1 MGAGDPRL
9 GLQGGLIMDILAR
22 RSVLAAGLAIAG
34 MPARAQTWPVRPVR
48 FLVPYPV
55 GGIVDIV
62 ARTVAEPMAVELGQ
76 PIVVDPRPGANS
88 TLATAM
94 VPQAP
99 ADGYTWLI
107 ATVSHVVA
115 PHLQPVSYDPLKD
128 FQGAALV
135 AIATSVA
142 TVNSSLPITSLRE
155 LVDYGRANPGK
166 LNYLN
171 PGNGSSI
178 HLSAELLKSYA
189 KFDMT
194 GVPYRGIPPGIPDL
208 LEGRLQ
214 VGLLP
219 GPLALQHV
227 QSGKLRAIGF
237 IGERRSKVLPDVPTF
252 AEQGLGEAQ
261 VMSWY
266 TIAVRAG
273 TPAGIVQR
281 IHDAA
286 AKVTAAMET
295 RERLD
300 RASCEVPAPRTP
312 AEIQALYSADLK
324 RYGQLVKDAGIKGDT

>member
-1 MGAGDPRL
+1 MINLGRRAAICAG
-9 GLQGGLIMDILAR
+9 
-22 RSVLAAGLAIAG
+22 VCAGLGSAFATG
-34 MPARAQTWPVRPVR
+34 RASAQAWPGKPIR

-62 ARTVAEPMAVELGQ
+62 ARAVAEPMAAELGQ

-99 ADGYTWLI
+99 ADGYTWVI
-107 ATVSHVVA
+107 ATLSHVVA
-115 PHLQPVSYDPLKD
+115 PHLQSVSYDALKD
-128 FQGAALV
+128 FQGVALV
-135 AIATSVA
+135 AVATSVA
-142 TVNSSLPITSLRE
+142 TVNADLPVKSLKE

-178 HLSAELLKSYA
+178 HLAAELLKSHS

-194 GVPYRGIPPGIPDL
+194 SVPYRGIPPGMPDL

-219 GPLALQHV
+219 GPLALPHIH
-227 QSGKLRAIGF
+227 SGKLRALAFLGD
-237 IGERRSKVLPDVPTF
+237 RRSKVLPDVPTF
-252 AEQGLGEAQ
+252 TEAGFGEAQ

-273 TPAGIVQR
+273 TPPEIVAR
-281 IHDAA
+281 IHAAA
-286 AKVTAAMET
+286 AKVTAAAET

-300 RASCEVPAPRTP
+300 RASCEVPAPRAP
-312 AEIQALYSADLK
+312 AEVQALYAADFA
-324 RYGQLVKDAGIKGDT
+324 RYGKLVKDAGIKGDS

>member
-1 MGAGDPRL
+1 MRHPTRRATLGAL
-9 GLQGGLIMDILAR
+9 GAFALAP
-22 RSVLAAGLAIAG
+22 SASAQSISTLAFPTKP
-34 MPARAQTWPVRPVR
+34 MR

-62 ARTVAEPMAVELGQ
+62 TRALADPMQSDLGQ
-76 PIVVDPRPGANS
+76 PVVVEPKPGGNS

-94 VPQAP
+94 IPQAP
-99 ADGYTWLI
+99 ADGYTWVMSTI
-107 ATVSHVVA
+107 SHVVV
-115 PHLQPVSYDPLKD
+115 PHLQPVPYDALAD
-128 FQGAALV
+128 FQPVALV

-142 TVNSSLPITSLRE
+142 TVNPEVPVKTLKE
-155 LVDYGRANPGK
+155 LVEYGRANPGK

-178 HLSAELLKSYA
+178 HLSAELLKYQY

-194 GVPYRGIPPGIPDL
+194 SVPYRGIPPGLPDL

-227 QSGKLRAIGF
+227 QSGKLRALAVLASQ
-237 IGERRSKVLPDVPTF
+237 RLPTLPDVPTF
-252 AEQGLGEAQ
+252 AEAGFADAQ

-273 TPAGIVQR
+273 TPGAIVER
-281 IHDAA
+281 LHGS
-286 AKVTAAMET
+286 AMKALQNAET
-295 RERLD
+295 RDRLTK
-300 RASCEVPAPRTP
+300 AGCEVPAPRSP
-312 AEIQALYSADLK
+312 ADVLAMWKADYV
-324 RYGQLVKDAGIKGDT
+324 RYGKLVKDAGIKGES

>member
-1 MGAGDPRL
+1 MNF
-9 GLQGGLIMDILAR
+9 AR
-22 RSVLAAGLAIAG
+22 RSAMRAGMAAGLSVVAPAAG
-34 MPARAQTWPVRPVR
+34 AQSFPNKPVR

-62 ARTVAEPMAVELGQ
+62 ARAVAEPMAVELGQ
-76 PIVVDPRPGANS
+76 PIVVDPKPGGNS

-99 ADGYTWLI
+99 ADGYTWVI
-107 ATVSHVVA
+107 ATISHVVA
-115 PHLQPVSYDPLKD
+115 PHLQTVPYDALED

-135 AIATSVA
+135 AVATSVA
-142 TVNSSLPITSLRE
+142 TVNPALPINNLKE
-155 LVDYGRANPGK
+155 LIEYGRANPGK

-178 HLSAELLKSYA
+178 HLSAELLKSVA

-194 GVPYRGIPPGIPDL
+194 SVPYRGIPPGMTDL

-214 VGLLP
+214 VGFLP

-227 QSGKLRAIGF
+227 RAGKLRAIGF
-237 IGERRSKVLPDVPTF
+237 IGDKRSKELPDVPTF
-252 AEQGLGEAQ
+252 AEQGFGNAQ

-273 TPAGIVQR
+273 TPAEIVNR
-281 IHDAA
+281 IHAA
-286 AKVTAAMET
+286 AMKVVGATET

-300 RASCEVPAPRTP
+300 KASCDVPAARSP
-312 AEIQALYSADLK
+312 AEVQALYAADYE
-324 RYGQLVKDAGIKGDT
+324 RYGKLVKEAGIKGDS

>member
-1 MGAGDPRL
+1 MRHPTRRATLGAL
-9 GLQGGLIMDILAR
+9 GAFALAP
-22 RSVLAAGLAIAG
+22 SASAQSISTLAFPTKP
-34 MPARAQTWPVRPVR
+34 MR

-62 ARTVAEPMAVELGQ
+62 TRALADPMQSDLGQ
-76 PIVVDPRPGANS
+76 PVVVEPKPGGNS

-94 VPQAP
+94 IPQAP
-99 ADGYTWLI
+99 ADGYTWVMSTI
-107 ATVSHVVA
+107 SHVVV
-115 PHLQPVSYDPLKD
+115 PHLQPVPYDALAD
-128 FQGAALV
+128 FQPVALV

-142 TVNSSLPITSLRE
+142 TVNPEVPVKTLKE
-155 LVDYGRANPGK
+155 LVEYGRANPGK

-178 HLSAELLKSYA
+178 HLSAELLKYQY

-194 GVPYRGIPPGIPDL
+194 SVPYRGIPPGLPDL

-227 QSGKLRAIGF
+227 QSGKLRALAVLASQ
-237 IGERRSKVLPDVPTF
+237 RLPTLPDVPTF
-252 AEQGLGEAQ
+252 AEAGFADAQ

-273 TPAGIVQR
+273 TPGAIVER
-281 IHDAA
+281 LHGS
-286 AKVTAAMET
+286 AMKALQNAET
-295 RERLD
+295 RDRLTK
-300 RASCEVPAPRTP
+300 AGCEVPAPRSP
-312 AEIQALYSADLK
+312 ADVLSMWKADYV
-324 RYGQLVKDAGIKGDT
+324 RYGKLVKDAGIKGES

>member
-1 MGAGDPRL
+1 MRHPTRRATLGAL
-9 GLQGGLIMDILAR
+9 GAFALAP
-22 RSVLAAGLAIAG
+22 SASAQSISTLAFPTKP
-34 MPARAQTWPVRPVR
+34 MR

-62 ARTVAEPMAVELGQ
+62 TRALADPMQSDLGQ
-76 PIVVDPRPGANS
+76 PVVVEPKPGGNS

-94 VPQAP
+94 IPQAP
-99 ADGYTWLI
+99 ADGYTWVMSTI
-107 ATVSHVVA
+107 SHVVV
-115 PHLQPVSYDPLKD
+115 PHLQPVPYDALAD
-128 FQGAALV
+128 FQPVALV

-142 TVNSSLPITSLRE
+142 TVNPEVPVKTLKE
-155 LVDYGRANPGK
+155 LVEYGRANPGK

-178 HLSAELLKSYA
+178 HLSAELLKYQY

-194 GVPYRGIPPGIPDL
+194 SVPYRGIPPGLPDL

-227 QSGKLRAIGF
+227 QSGKLRALAVLASQ
-237 IGERRSKVLPDVPTF
+237 RLPTLPDVPTF
-252 AEQGLGEAQ
+252 AEAGFADAQ

-273 TPAGIVQR
+273 TPTAIVER
-281 IHDAA
+281 LHGS
-286 AKVTAAMET
+286 AMKALQNAET
-295 RERLD
+295 RDRLTK
-300 RASCEVPAPRTP
+300 AGCEVPAPRSP
-312 AEIQALYSADLK
+312 ADVLSMWKADYV
-324 RYGQLVKDAGIKGDT
+324 RYGKLVKDAGIKGES

>member
-1 MGAGDPRL
+1 MHRMTRRAAI
-9 GLQGGLIMDILAR
+9 GGSLAT
-22 RSVLAAGLAIAG
+22 AALPVWAQAPW
-34 MPARAQTWPVRPVR
+34 PAKPIR

-62 ARTVAEPMAVELGQ
+62 ARAVAEPMAAELGQ

-94 VPQAP
+94 IPQAP
-99 ADGYTWLI
+99 ADGYSWVI
-107 ATVSHVVA
+107 ATISHVVA
-115 PHLQPVSYDPLKD
+115 PHLQSVAYDPLKD

-135 AIATSVA
+135 AVATSVA
-142 TVNSSLPITSLRE
+142 TVHPGLPVKSLKE
-155 LVDYGRANPGK
+155 LVAYGRKNPGK

-178 HLSAELLKSYA
+178 HLACELLKSVA

-194 GVPYRGIPPGIPDL
+194 SVPYRGIPPGMTDL

-214 VGLLP
+214 VGFLP

-227 QSGKLRAIGF
+227 QAGKLRAIGL
-237 IGERRSKVLPDVPTF
+237 IANQRSKALPDVPTF
-252 AEQGLGEAQ
+252 TEQGFGEAE

-273 TPAGIVQR
+273 TPADIVQR
-281 IHDAA
+281 IHDVAV
-286 AKVTAAMET
+286 KVTGQPET

-300 RASCEVPAPRTP
+300 KASCEVPTARSPR
-312 AEIQALYSADLK
+312 EVQALYAADFE
-324 RYGQLVKDAGIKGDT
+324 RYGKLVKDAGIKGDT

>member
-1 MGAGDPRL
+1 MNVTRRGA
-9 GLQGGLIMDILAR
+9 
-22 RSVLAAGLAIAG
+22 LAAGLALAAA
-34 MPARAQTWPVRPVR
+34 PRALGQSWPTKPIR

-62 ARTVAEPMAVELGQ
+62 ARTIAEPMAIELGQ
-76 PIVVDPRPGANS
+76 PIVVDPRPGGNS

-94 VPQAP
+94 VVQAP
-99 ADGYTWLI
+99 ADGYTWVI
-107 ATVSHVVA
+107 ATISHVVA
-115 PHLQPVSYDPLKD
+115 PHLQTVPYDALKD
-128 FQGAALV
+128 FQGVALV
-135 AIATSVA
+135 AVATSVA
-142 TVNSSLPITSLRE
+142 TVNAGLPVKSLKE
-155 LVDYGRANPGK
+155 LVEYGRANPGK

-178 HLSAELLKSYA
+178 HLAAELLKNYA

-194 GVPYRGIPPGIPDL
+194 SVPYRGIPPGLPDL

-219 GPLALQHV
+219 GPLAYPHI
-227 QSGKLRAIGF
+227 QSGKLRALALIGDQ
-237 IGERRSKVLPDVPTF
+237 RSKLLPDVPTF
-252 AEQGLGEAQ
+252 TEAGFGPAQ

-273 TPAGIVQR
+273 TPPEIVNR

-286 AKVTAAMET
+286 MKVTASAET

-300 RASCEVPAPRTP
+300 KASCEVPPPRSP
-312 AEIQALYSADLK
+312 AEVQALYAADFT
-324 RYGQLVKDAGIKGDT
+324 RYGKLVKEAGIKGEN